1 MYVCATAFSSELNI
15 NKYLVL
21 LGRTA
26 PVSPTS
32 NPGSNKDRKDIHMVS
47 DSIW

>member
-1 MYVCATAFSSELNI
+1 MYACAIAFSDSEVNI

-21 LGRTA
+21 LERTA
-26 PVSPTS
+26 PVPPTS
-32 NPGSNKDRKDIHMVS
+32 GINKNRKDIHMVS